1 MKKVV
6 LLLLLPALVLFLPSC
21 ELDDSPLSDA
31 EIVDGLKEA
40 LRIGSENSVETAKM
54 QDGYFGDTR
63 IRIPWPEDAEIIK
76 DGLEFLGA
84 YGLRDSMILLF
95 NRAAEDAAEQA
106 TPIFVDAITN
116 MTITDG
122 LNILK
127 GSDDA
132 ATQYLSDNTYQ
143 ALKTEFQ
150 PDIETSLD
158 RVGAQTLWDLVITQ
172 YNSLPDL
179 LFPPANSDL
188 AEVTTTKA
196 LDGLFVLIADEE
208 LDIRQNVN
216 ARVTELLRKVFA
228 EQD

>member
-1 MKKVV
+1 MKKV
-6 LLLLLPALVLFLPSC
+6 LFLLLLPALALLTPSC

-40 LRIGSENSVETAKM
+40 LEIGSENSVQKANTE
-54 QDGYFGDTR
+54 DGYFGDSR

-76 DGLEFLGA
+76 EGLEFLGA
-84 YGLRDSMILLF
+84 FGLRDSMIVLF
-95 NRAAEDAAEQA
+95 NRAAEDAAEKA

-116 MTITDG
+116 MTIVDG
-122 LNILK
+122 LDILK
-127 GSDDA
+127 GSNDA
-132 ATQYLSDNTYQ
+132 ATQYLSTNTYES
-143 ALKTEFQ
+143 LKTEFK

-158 RVGAQTLWDLVITQ
+158 AVGAQTLWDLVITQ
-172 YNSLPDL
+172 YNTLPNL

-208 LDIRQNVN
+208 LKIREDVN
-216 ARVTELLRKVFA
+216 ARVTELLRKVFG